1 MKRRS
6 RPKATP
12 EVEDLNPLGSDLSR
26 ADHFVTP
33 ADCVRDP
40 YGRKLDESGNPIGEI
55 PDTTKGRDLY
65 DLPRY
70 TPPPPHKA

>member
-1 MKRRS
+1 VNNNLTK
-6 RPKATP
+6 
-12 EVEDLNPLGSDLSR
+12 VDDDLELDLSR
-26 ADHFVTP
+26 EDRFVTP

-40 YGRKLDESGNPIGEI
+40 YGRKLDKNGNPIGKI

-70 TPPPPHKA
+70 TPPTKP